1 MGLLIRMARRILIH
15 PGARFKPQGGPCRGE
30 GSCRVGAQH
39 RGFSM
44 SGYLRIYFASLVL
57 VGGLSATPAFSNAF
71 TDIFSIAPREPA
83 ATAPAQPE
91 CLARPGNAPGAGQ
104 RWMYRLDGHRRCW
117 FLAEGAA
124 TVRKPNPGRLAN
136 RAARP
141 DENETA
147 RQRRS
152 PVIDAR
158 AELPRSAPADGAPTM
173 PPAREFKVADAA
185 SEPGTVP
192 VLTSAARIAELHSR
206 RPMTDHSVP
215 GQVDVEQLLAA
226 ADAGPSV
233 DPPAMV
239 IGVQIA
245 DEVRSWTSMWLG
257 ALLMTL
263 GVLSVLSASRTL
275 RLAMRLDH

>member
-1 MGLLIRMARRILIH
+1 
-15 PGARFKPQGGPCRGE
+15 
-30 GSCRVGAQH
+30 
-39 RGFSM
+39 M
-44 SGYLRIYFASLVL
+44 SGYLRIYSASLVL
-57 VGGLSATPAFSNAF
+57 IGGLSTTPAFSNTF
-71 TDIFSIAPREPA
+71 TDFFSIAPREPA

-124 TVRKPNPGRLAN
+124 TVRKPIPSRPAN

-158 AELPRSAPADGAPTM
+158 AELSRSAPAEGAPPT
-173 PPAREFKVADAA
+173 PPARELKVADAA
-185 SEPGTVP
+185 SELGTGP

-206 RPMTDHSVP
+206 RVMPEHSVP
-215 GQVDVEQLLAA
+215 SQVDVEQLLAA
-226 ADAGPSV
+226 ADAGPSP

-245 DEVRSWTSMWLG
+245 DEARSWTSMWLG
-257 ALLMTL
+257 VLLMTL
-263 GVLSVLSASRTL
+263 GILFVLSSSRTL
-275 RLAMRLDH
+275 RFAVRLHH